1 MSARRRLR
9 DPGGEP
15 HYQGPVSR
23 LLFIVARNEDQLLE
37 ELRRS
42 FAGIPGVEV
51 VVDRRQS
58 DRRLAAHGAPSERR
72 HHDRRAASSLDTH
85 LATMGWVVVHRA

>member
-1 MSARRRLR
+1 MSASRRLL

-15 HYQGPVSR
+15 HYHGPVSR
-23 LLFIVARNEDQLLE
+23 LLFIVARNEGQLFE

-42 FAGIPGVEV
+42 FAGIPSVEV
-51 VVDRRQS
+51 VLDRRQS
-58 DRRLAAHGAPSERR
+58 ERRRAAHDVPSERR
-72 HHDRRAASSLDTH
+72 QHDRRAASYLDAH